1 VRLLLDQNLSPLL
14 VEVLAGL
21 GHDAIHVRSLGMST
35 SSDVAILEAA
45 SRDARVLVSADT
57 DFGDLLART
66 NAGAPSVLLLRRQ
79 GLRRAEQV
87 AQLITLNLPVIA
99 EDLQGG
105 AIVVLADE
113 RIRVRRL
120 PLRPDV

>member
-1 VRLLLDQNLSPLL
+1 MRLLLDQNLSPLL

>member
-1 VRLLLDQNLSPLL
+1 
-14 VEVLAGL
+14 
-21 GHDAIHVRSLGMST
+21 MST
-35 SSDVAILEAA
+35 SSDVAILETA

-66 NAGAPSVLLLRRQ
+66 NAGGPSVLLLRRQ

-87 AQLITLNLPVIA
+87 AELITLNLPVIA
-99 EDLQGG
+99 EDLEAG
-105 AIVVLADE
+105 AIIVLDDD

-120 PLRPDV
+120 PLCPDV